1 MARET
6 FHPRR
11 RIPPR
16 PRTIR
21 PPIDPTSPAAR
32 ILDIAFRRAKRASP
46 HGTDHRDRSKRRALL
61 KIVRSQATVLRHLR
75 LATSRFDPERLTEAD
90 QALIEGKFGGGAL
103 ARALHRVQTA
113 ESRIRRVGQDAE
125 RELGRMGRVEE
136 FGDAVRGSYGRLASF
151 VKEIDPDLKMLER
164 VNRFLEDRPTIASE
178 LPTLVVAGF
187 PNVGKSSLVARL
199 SSARPE
205 VADYPF
211 TTLSLHMGHA
221 ALGFGKM
228 QVVDTPGVLGRSSRR
243 NPAEGEALVALR
255 TSADAILFVIDPTE
269 ECGHTRAE
277 QETLLS
283 RWRTEFAGVPIIEVE
298 TKSDRPHPASKRLQV
313 SAVTGEG
320 IPRLQK
326 RVAELLAQVETSPVE
341 GELRP

>member
-1 MARET
+1 MARAT

-11 RIPPR
+11 RVPPR

-32 ILDIAFRRAKRASP
+32 IIDIAFRRAKRASP

-75 LATSRFDPERLTEAD
+75 LATARFDPEKLTDAD
-90 QALIEGKFGGGAL
+90 QALIEGRFGAGTLG
-103 ARALHRVQTA
+103 RAIHRVETA

-125 RELGRMGRVEE
+125 RELGRMGSVEE

-151 VKEIDPDLKMLER
+151 VREIDPDLKQLEVIR
-164 VNRFLEDRPTIASE
+164 RFLDDRPTIESE

-228 QVVDTPGVLGRSSRR
+228 QVVDTPGVLGRSARR

-255 TSADAILFVIDPTE
+255 TTADAILFVIDPTE
-269 ECGHTRAE
+269 ECGHTREA
-277 QETLLS
+277 QETLLT

-298 TKSDRPHPASKRLQV
+298 TKSDRPHLPSKRLQV
-313 SAVTGEG
+313 SAVTGDG
-320 IPRLQK
+320 IPTLQK
-326 RVAELLAQVETSPVE
+326 RIVELLAQVEKAPTE
-341 GELRP
+341 NELTP